1 MPTVVIVFFDDD
13 NVRTVHV
20 EGEDEILLAIRTRAM
35 HRAIKEY
42 IDKKVKLKMAEQLAE
57 QLFKGAIASEMEKRK
72 RQEYDKKLMIEREE
86 MERKELERQKEEK
99 RRLEEE
105 KQFKL
110 EAEKRELE
118 RRKQALDDKRSKV
131 EEELMKMDLSSCRIK
146 EIREKMDEGGISSV
160 GATSREDLLEK
171 LKNKLPRLKLKLE
184 NLQQVNRKI
193 NHIKLCFICKKT

>member
-1 MPTVVIVFFDDD
+1 MPTVVVVFFDDD
-13 NVRTVHV
+13 NVRTAHV

-72 RQEYDKKLMIEREE
+72 RQEYENKLMIEREE
-86 MERKELERQKEEK
+86 MERKELERQKEE
-99 RRLEEE
+99 RRSLEEE
-105 KQFKL
+105 KELKF

-118 RRKQALDDKRSKV
+118 RRKQALEEKRAKV
-131 EEELMKMDLSSCRIK
+131 EEDLMKMDLSNCKIK
-146 EIREKMDEGGISSV
+146 EIREKMDEAGISSV

-171 LKNKLPRLKLKLE
+171 LKSKLPRLKLKLE
-184 NLQQVNRKI
+184 NSQQVNPAI
-193 NHIKLCFICKKT
+193 MYN